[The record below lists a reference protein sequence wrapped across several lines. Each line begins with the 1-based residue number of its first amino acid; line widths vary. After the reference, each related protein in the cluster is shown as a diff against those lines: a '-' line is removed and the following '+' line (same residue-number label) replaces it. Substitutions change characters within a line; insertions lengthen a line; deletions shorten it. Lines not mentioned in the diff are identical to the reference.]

1 MANQL
6 KMAIV
11 QAILQLH
18 ALGWSQRRVAT
29 ELQIDRETVARY
41 LKLYQNGAK
50 PAPGAPEPPG
60 SADPNPA
67 TFSGPPGSEP
77 GGLPLAEQSE
87 SATDS
92 NPASAPLGSDVCG
105 SSPVA
110 VPPAPTERGAVSHC
124 EPFRAIILAKL
135 QQGLTAQRI
144 YQDLATEHAYEGSY
158 YSVKR
163 FVRRLGR
170 QVELPMRRMECAAG
184 EEAQID
190 FGTGAPLVDLDG
202 KRRKTNVFR
211 VVLSH
216 SRKAYSEAT
225 CRQTTEDFIRCLEN
239 AFWYFGGVPKILI
252 IDNLR
257 AAVSRPDG
265 FDPELNPKLQS
276 FCQHYGTVILPTKP
290 RMPRPKGKIE
300 RGIGYVKG
308 NGLKARPFSSVEAQN
323 QHLLEWEATV
333 ADTRIHGTTK
343 QQVGKVFVE
352 VERAALQP
360 LPRERFEFFP
370 EAQRIVSR
378 DGHVEVA
385 KAYYSTP
392 PEYLGRKV
400 WVRWDGRLVRIFN
413 SRLQQVALHVR
424 HEPGRFSTLGKHL
437 PAEKISG
444 IERGSTWLLTK
455 ASAIGP
461 RTAEWATAMFQNR
474 GIQGVRV
481 LQGLLSLTKRHP
493 SEALE
498 KACET
503 ALAHQ
508 AYRLRTLR
516 QLIERQAAT
525 QEPLPFLDEHPLI
538 RPLSD
543 YGRIVT
549 AALARSPA
557 APEGFER
564 HGWAKEYLP
573 GIAQPADKSTAQQK
587 HPGDRAG
594 RQGAADMI
602 PPPRS
607 GYPLPGC
614 SSAEPGSVSPDSS
627 TVVLPPSLSQENPSH
642 E

>member
-18 ALGWSQRRVAT
+18 ALGWSQRRMAT

-41 LKLYQNGAK
+41 LKLYQNGAN
-50 PAPGAPEPPG
+50 PATAPPG

-67 TFSGPPGSEP
+67 TFPGPPGSEP

-92 NPASAPLGSDVCG
+92 NPASAPPGSDGCG
-105 SSPVA
+105 SSPCA
-110 VPPAPTERGAVSHC
+110 TPPAPMERGVVSHC

-135 QQGLTAQRI
+135 QRGLTAQRI
-144 YQDLATEHAYEGSY
+144 YQDLTTEHAYEGSY

-184 EEAQID
+184 DEAQVD
-190 FGTGAPLVDLDG
+190 FGTGAPLVDSDG

-216 SRKAYSEAT
+216 SRKGYSEAT

-239 AFWYFGGVPKILI
+239 AFWYFGGVPKTVV

-257 AAVSRPDG
+257 AAVSHPDW
-265 FDPELNPKLQS
+265 FDPGLSPKLQS
-276 FCQHYGTVILPTKP
+276 FCQYYGTVILPTKP
-290 RMPRPKGKIE
+290 RTPRHKGKIE

-308 NGLKARPFSSVEAQN
+308 NGLKARQFSSVAAQN
-323 QHLLEWEATV
+323 EHLRDWEATV

-352 VERAALQP
+352 VERGTLQALPQ
-360 LPRERFEFFP
+360 ERFEFFH
-370 EAQRIVSR
+370 EAQRVVSR
-378 DGHVEVA
+378 DGHIEVA
-385 KAYYSTP
+385 KAYYSAP

-413 SRLQQVALHVR
+413 SRMQQLIVHVR
-424 HEPGRFSTLGKHL
+424 QEPGRFSTKGQHI

-444 IERGSTWLLTK
+444 IERGATWLLTK
-455 ASAIGP
+455 VSAIGP

-481 LQGLLSLTKRHP
+481 LQGLLSLTKRH
-493 SEALE
+493 SSAALE
-498 KACET
+498 TACEG

-508 AYRLRTLR
+508 AYRLHTIR
-516 QLIERQAAT
+516 QLIKRQTAT

-543 YGRIVT
+543 YGRIV
-549 AALARSPA
+549 AEALARSPA
-557 APEGFER
+557 TPEGFER

-573 GIAQPADKSTAQQK
+573 GGGQQK
-587 HPGDRAG
+587 HPDGLLG
-594 RQGAADMI
+594 RQGPADI

-614 SSAEPGSVSPDSS
+614 SSAEPDSVSPDDS
-627 TVVLPPSLSQENPSH
+627 TVVPPSSLSQENSSD